1 MEAKPAGGAGR
12 YRIGDER
19 IIRLV
24 RIWFKQVVTGFFAY
38 HAVPT
43 NAQALSAFRHYVTD
57 LWRRP
62 LRRRSQKDGLTWTR
76 MTKIAD
82 AWLPKPR
89 ILHPWLEPWLE
100 QFLPLYSDIPS
111 RRSCRHLQ
119 HKCRFMCSESLRY
132 AFCVN
137 AVNAKRIATTALKKW
152 VRFRGIPR
160 LSRAKTAVQWL
171 WTSEKGCL
179 FFYTSFYTPLRAQ
192 SAARTDGL
200 CPWWRT
206 VVEAWG

>member
-1 MEAKPAGGAGR
+1 VEAKPAGGAGR

-19 IIRLV
+19 IISLV

-89 ILHPWLEPWLE
+89 ILHPWLE

-152 VRFRGIPR
+152 ARFRGIPR

-171 WTSEKGCL
+171 WTSEKRVFILLYFVLYSLEGAV
-179 FFYTSFYTPLRAQ
+179 S
-192 SAARTDGL
+192 SANRQPVSLLAHRS
-200 CPWWRT
+200 
-206 VVEAWG
+206 